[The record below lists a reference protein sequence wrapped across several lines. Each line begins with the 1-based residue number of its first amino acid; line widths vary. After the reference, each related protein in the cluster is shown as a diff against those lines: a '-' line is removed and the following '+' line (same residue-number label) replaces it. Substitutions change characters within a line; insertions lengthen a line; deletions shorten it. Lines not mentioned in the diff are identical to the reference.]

1 LLAVRGAMRS
11 EDVESEDVGCYSK
24 DVVEDMAGISCN
36 FTKDNQISDERFF
49 VDVNWLSI
57 RNKIIV

>member
-1 LLAVRGAMRS
+1 MRS

>member
-1 LLAVRGAMRS
+1 MLV
-11 EDVESEDVGCYSK
+11 VNSK
-24 DVVEDMAGISCN
+24 DIVEDIAGISCS

-57 RNKIIV
+57 RSKTII